1 MPVTVEKLADL
12 PVVIAVLEGQVNVP
26 VIQEMY
32 RRSAELCEGIE
43 GPIFRI
49 TDVREVTT
57 SFAEML
63 GVIREASKGTPGSTT
78 DPRFHPV
85 FVGNNQWVRLVRD
98 AMSQPQ
104 FGGINMPLFTSRED
118 AMLYIIDQL
127 GSDRN
132 TANG

>member
-1 MPVTVEKLADL
+1 MPVTVEKLADF
-12 PVVIAVLEGQVNVP
+12 PVVIAVLEGQVNIP
-26 VIQEMY
+26 TIQEMY
-32 RRSAELCEGIE
+32 RRSAELCEGMD

-98 AMSQPQ
+98 ALRQPQ
-104 FGGINMPLFTSRED
+104 FGGVNMPLFTSREE
-118 AMLYIIDQL
+118 AMVYIMDQL
-127 GSDRN
+127 GMDSN
-132 TANG
+132 TAIG